1 MSLIDA
7 PQGFIDIDG
16 FEKINNFAM
25 RTKRALD
32 AGKFFQSTDLWYQTE
47 IVLLREAH
55 GVDFYN
61 VLFDIRY
68 RGSESEAKRLDTI
81 SPRSAAFDVL
91 VNRRRLNADDD
102 NEDEDSL
109 DPLTRMMRNVTEV
122 LGIDEKVVWGS
133 QSGATFDTLAG
144 DFMKVSR

>member
-1 MSLIDA
+1 
-7 PQGFIDIDG
+7 
-16 FEKINNFAM
+16 M

-32 AGKFFQSTDLWYQTE
+32 AGNFFQSTDLWYQTE

-61 VLFDIRY
+61 VLFDIEY
-68 RGSESEAKRLDTI
+68 RSSESEAKRLDTI

-91 VNRRRLNADDD
+91 VNRKRLYADEDSDDED
-102 NEDEDSL
+102 NED
-109 DPLTRMMRNVTEV
+109 PLPSMMRNVSV
-122 LGIDEKVVWGS
+122 ALGIDEKVVWGS

-144 DFMKVSR
+144 DFMKVRR